1 MPATQRQVR
10 PFLGHRLRTLIVNS
24 RCCVVAS
31 RSEVLDEAFDVE
43 ASLVEA
49 FSGDGHVCVRGLVP
63 PEIVEAARP
72 AIESAAGER
81 TKHVA
86 PLEERD
92 TYGKAVLQAANLWK
106 LDERVRRFVL
116 ARRFASVAAALLRVD
131 GVRLYHDQALIKEA
145 GGGVT
150 PWHQDQRYWPLDSDA
165 TVTMWLPLVN
175 VTADVGSMTFAS
187 GSHHLGDLCGPGISD
202 DSEAIF
208 AEAVRDRGLRTTSH
222 GALAVGDATFHA
234 GWTLHR
240 APANPS
246 GRHRPVMTVIY
257 FADGTRVSEPAD
269 ELQRFDLAVWLKGLA
284 PGDVAASD
292 RNPLLFRRAR

>member
-1 MPATQRQVR
+1 M
-10 PFLGHRLRTLIVNS
+10 
-24 RCCVVAS
+24 
-31 RSEVLDEAFDVE
+31 LDEAFDVDR
-43 ASLVEA
+43 ALVDS
-49 FSGDGHVCVRGLVP
+49 FGIHGHVCLRGLVA
-63 PEIVEAARP
+63 PEIVAGARP
-72 AIESAAGER
+72 AIEAAAAER

-92 TYGKAVLQAANLWK
+92 TYGKAFLQAANLWK
-106 LDERVRRFVL
+106 MDEAVRRFVF
-116 ARRFASVAAALLRVD
+116 ARRFASAAAALLQAD

-165 TVTMWLPLVN
+165 TITMWLPL
-175 VTADVGSMTFAS
+175 ADVPAEVGSMTFAS

-202 DSEAIF
+202 DSEIIF
-208 AEAVRDRGLRTTSH
+208 AEAVRDRGLRTASH

-240 APANPS
+240 APSNPS

-269 ELQRFDLAVWLKGLA
+269 DLQRFDLAVWLKGLA
-284 PGDVAASD
+284 PGDLAASD
-292 RNPLLFRRAR
+292 RNPLLFP